1 MSDVPDSSSIHEPTG
16 SDLADTSD
24 ADNQEK
30 ETPPIAIL
38 SQSAPAPAPAPV
50 RVRLNRTV
58 IALGVVSLF
67 TDMSSEMAYTQV
79 PLFLTSVLGASAI
92 SVGVIEGVAESTASL
107 LRLVSGYW
115 SDRSGRRKPLT
126 LLGYSLGAISK
137 PLMALAYAWPFVL
150 LLRFVDRFGKGL
162 RTAPRDALIA
172 ETTPKELRGRA
183 FGLHRAMDTTGAVLG
198 PLLGIW
204 FLSRIAPHNR
214 PADLGHSLR
223 MLFLFA
229 GLPGLCA
236 VLTLW
241 FAVKEPQAEG
251 KEERGRKKGEVQQAQ
266 GAPSTPNA
274 APNTAP
280 VPVERKGLSY
290 FLSFAF
296 WTELQPAYRRF
307 LLITL
312 LFNLGNFSDAFLVLR
327 ARSLGFAPTEILWL
341 YAAFNVVEA
350 VLGYGAGVLSDRVG
364 RRPLIIAGYGVFALV
379 YLGFAL
385 AHTKAAIWGL
395 FLLYGLYYTLTQGV
409 QRAFAADMAD
419 PKQRATQIGAY
430 HTVVGI
436 ALLPASVVAGLLFVR
451 SPALPFYVGATTA
464 LLSAM
469 LLTTTRKV

>member
-1 MSDVPDSSSIHEPTG
+1 MSDVPNSSSLHTATG
-16 SDLADTSD
+16 SDIAATSD

-30 ETPPIAIL
+30 ETPPITTPPT
-38 SQSAPAPAPAPV
+38 SAPTPTPARA
-50 RVRLNRTV
+50 RMRLNRTV

-241 FAVKEPQAEG
+241 FAVKEPQAVRGERK
-251 KEERGRKKGEVQQAQ
+251 KEEGESPQVQ
-266 GAPSTPNA
+266 GAPSSVNA
-274 APNTAP
+274 ATSMPASLG
-280 VPVERKGLSY
+280 ERKSFSY

-296 WTELQPAYRRF
+296 WTDLQPAYRRF

-327 ARSLGFAPTEILWL
+327 ARSLGFEPTEILWL

-350 VLGYGAGVLSDRVG
+350 VLGYGAGILSDRIG

-419 PKQRATQIGAY
+419 PRQRATQIGAY

-451 SPALPFYVGATTA
+451 SAALPFYVGAATA
-464 LLSAM
+464 LFSA
-469 LLTTTRKV
+469 LLLAATRKV

>member
-1 MSDVPDSSSIHEPTG
+1 MSDFLHSSNANSSNANNNPTG
-16 SDLADTSD
+16 SDLADVSGV
-24 ADNQEK
+24 DNDVDEQEK
-30 ETPPIAIL
+30 ETPPVLPRDDAPRPD
-38 SQSAPAPAPAPV
+38 SAP
-50 RVRLNRTV
+50 RLSRTV

-79 PLFLTSVLGASAI
+79 PLFLTSVLGASAVF
-92 SVGVIEGVAESTASL
+92 VGVIEGVAESTASL

-115 SDRSGRRKPLT
+115 SDRSGRRKPLV

-137 PLMALAYAWPFVL
+137 PLMALAYAWPLVL

-172 ETTPKELRGRA
+172 ETTSKAMRGRA

-204 FLSRIAPHNR
+204 FLSRVAPHNR

-223 MLFLFA
+223 LLFLFA

-236 VLTLW
+236 VLTLL
-241 FAVKEPQAEG
+241 FAVKEPQG
-251 KEERGRKKGEVQQAQ
+251 QGERQKAQ
-266 GAPSTPNA
+266 GTTRSANA
-274 APNTAP
+274 APNAASDSS
-280 VPVERKGLSY
+280 ERKPFSY

-296 WTELQPAYRRF
+296 WSDLQPAYRRF

-327 ARSLGFAPTEILWL
+327 ARSLGFEVREILWL

-350 VLGYGAGVLSDRVG
+350 VLGYGAGILSDRVG

-385 AHTKAAIWGL
+385 AHSKAAVWAL

-419 PKQRATQIGAY
+419 PRQRATQIGAY
-430 HTVVGI
+430 HTVVGL

-451 SPALPFYVGATTA
+451 SPALPFCVGAATA
-464 LLSAM
+464 LFSAV
-469 LLTTTRKV
+469 LLTTTRKD

>member
-1 MSDVPDSSSIHEPTG
+1 MS
-16 SDLADTSD
+16 
-24 ADNQEK
+24 NQEK
-30 ETPPIAIL
+30 ETAPSTTPPETVPV
-38 SQSAPAPAPAPV
+38 STPAPS
-50 RVRLNRTV
+50 RMRLNRTV

-204 FLSRIAPHNR
+204 FLGRIAPHNR
-214 PADLGHSLR
+214 PIDLGHSLR

-241 FAVKEPQAEG
+241 FAVKEPQSGREG
-251 KEERGRKKGEVQQAQ
+251 ERKKEKAESPQAQ
-266 GAPSTPNA
+266 GAASSTNA
-274 APNTAP
+274 ASNTAP
-280 VPVERKGLSY
+280 GPDGRKTFSY

-296 WTELQPAYRRF
+296 WTDLQPAYRRF

-327 ARSLGFAPTEILWL
+327 ARSLGFEPTEILWL

-350 VLGYGAGVLSDRVG
+350 VLGYGAGILSDRVG

-385 AHTKAAIWGL
+385 AQSRAAIWGL

-436 ALLPASVVAGLLFVR
+436 ALLPANIVAGLLFVR
-451 SPALPFYVGATTA
+451 SPALPFCVGAATA
-464 LLSAM
+464 LFSAL
-469 LLTTTRKV
+469 LLTTTRKG